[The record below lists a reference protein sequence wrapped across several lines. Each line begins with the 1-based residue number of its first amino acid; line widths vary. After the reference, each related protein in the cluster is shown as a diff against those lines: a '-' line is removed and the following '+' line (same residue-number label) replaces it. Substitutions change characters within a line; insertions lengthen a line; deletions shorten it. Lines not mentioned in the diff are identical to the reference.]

1 MKSTAAGEAN
11 KPPHDDEHP
20 ELSSR
25 NARMGLVLFVIYSA
39 IYAGFMGLN
48 AFSPLTMKWAPFG
61 GTNLAILHGLGL
73 IIGALLLALLYMFL
87 CKRNADQHAEE
98 LGS

>member
-1 MKSTAAGEAN
+1 MKSTTTGGTD

-25 NARMGLVLFVIYSA
+25 NARMGLVLFIIYTA

-48 AFSPLTMKWAPFG
+48 AFSPLTMKWSPFG
-61 GTNLAILHGLGL
+61 GTNLAILYGLGL
-73 IIGALLLALLYMFL
+73 IVGAVLLALIYMFL